1 MFFNQLRNNGNN
13 INDVKDVV
21 FSEFEFSNSDCYK
34 VPCHA
39 YAPIANADEE
49 AKANFYSSLQAV
61 LDENPRHVTLL
72 MGTSTQDFI
81 HKLTWA
87 SPDGHTKSQ
96 IDHIMINSKWRHS
109 LQSVRAMRHADI
121 GSDHNLVTAKIRLK
135 LRKANIGTSN
145 SKRFDVTKLK
155 DPVVREEFNITLRNR
170 FSALRDETVITIDL
184 FHQAMN
190 DAETEA
196 IGYKKSIKSE
206 WLSKDTCNT
215 IEERKQL
222 KKNFLD
228 AKSPRLKEMAAALYR
243 KKDNEVKKSARTDK
257 RTYTN
262 KLSERDGE
270 SISRRY

>member
-1 MFFNQLRNNGNN
+1 MDAMKYQCVRFIFLLCNITFCKTYNCTRHQKQECQEDCIWSERNSKCMDCPIGLFGANCSRLCRYPNYGKDCQQDCSHCKEEACNPMFGCPTTGTTMS
-13 INDVKDVV
+13 I
-21 FSEFEFSNSDCYK
+21 
-34 VPCHA
+34 
-39 YAPIANADEE
+39 DEE

-61 LDENPRHVTLL
+61 LDENPRHDVTLL

-145 SKRFDVTKLK
+145 SKQFDVTKLK

-170 FSALRDETVITIDL
+170 FSALRDETVITIVL

-196 IGYKKSIKSE
+196 IGYKKSIQRHME
-206 WLSKDTCNT
+206 HH
-215 IEERKQL
+215 
-222 KKNFLD
+222 
-228 AKSPRLKEMAAALYR
+228 
-243 KKDNEVKKSARTDK
+243 
-257 RTYTN
+257 
-262 KLSERDGE
+262 
-270 SISRRY
+270 